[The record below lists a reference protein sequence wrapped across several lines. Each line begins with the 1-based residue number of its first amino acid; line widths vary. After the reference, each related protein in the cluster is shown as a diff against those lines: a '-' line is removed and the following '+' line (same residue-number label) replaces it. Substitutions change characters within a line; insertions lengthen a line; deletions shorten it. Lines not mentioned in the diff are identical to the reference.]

1 MSSVYSEVTATYS
14 RDRVLEKFDTT
25 LNTLPYTLDDVKISH
40 NDLLLADVYNDTISK
55 LYSNYL
61 FLIANAEITTKTSP
75 TTALSSYNFTDT
87 YTATASV
94 PSTSASGTTS
104 LSTINELHFLKRGNT
119 NEKIVFSY
127 GTENSLIFK
136 ISENNQTITSLLSGN
151 KVEFNKQFEF
161 SNVVS
166 VDSFNNFLFVL
177 DKGNNTLFKFDIAG
191 LIYSDPPVER
201 NSIDSDLP
209 GRFLLK
215 TIGGKGKVNRKNKLT
230 DPSSISIFNENIY
243 VLDNGNFTIKIF
255 DLNFNFINS
264 YTNKEIFDYKPISIN
279 VSAASDLDSSG
290 KIFILGKNG
299 SIITCDIDFNNI
311 TVFDIFS
318 NYTSRLDPAKIYSEK
333 NNFKK
338 IISSPSQKNILYVT
352 TNKSIIKLYK
362 TNLTIPISFYNTS
375 LFNLN
380 SSYEFIDSLDVDT
393 ISGVDNLVLF
403 SHLSSGETKYSLF
416 KDKNETNKLYHENF
430 YTNYFSLSDITI
442 KPQELVNAI
451 SFNKTTEKIL
461 YNHSSFFENIN
472 KKIYSYYTETRVP
485 EICTVVE
492 ATYVI
497 PADFNVT
504 SDFYIGVN
512 EPILTDIINRPITKL
527 FKQQEVLFDIL
538 KESYLNTNPPAN
550 IPEVLPAAVEFEEL
564 PIIQFNQLYPD
575 ATVIAG
581 NNVRYEVTRNKSD
594 RESKFRIITQ
604 TGTNTLTS
612 DYGHITSADNL
623 IYTFSYGI
631 SSIDITIPTEHF
643 YSGDDKSFSTLLY
656 EPSGCIIDQTNAN
669 RLTTIKESGN
679 LYTVSLS
686 TDGPTPVA
694 IENGTPARFA
704 VIRTNSNNTYTQNT
718 SVNIFTSH
726 ISTTDSDIVTI
737 STDGTYKGSTD
748 DFGNFPGFAPENNYQ
763 VFANTLSGG
772 TVIFTENVSAVFFD
786 VSAKGDISSENP
798 ETFSVNINNASQGSI
813 ISTNSHMGVVNE
825 ELKSVS
831 LTVDSTYPTNYNS
844 TGKLSGVN
852 IWYLLSADTTY
863 QTYSAQKAMDVSL
876 TITSPLTVYSPVVDR
891 GAIFFDAKE
900 TVNPIRLGSKLT
912 VNIPETSLV
921 IGKGGDGGT
930 GLIWLS
936 GQGFDEDTAT
946 FPVST
951 VDDLEDRDYSHS
963 GQDGGPVISLSGFE
977 LLTINNTGSAV
988 GGAGGGGA
996 GFLAVSANPM
1006 PEVSALSASSGG
1018 GGGAGIEP
1026 NGFGVGGIKHP
1037 GGTFGPLTVESA
1049 TFVCDGCNGSVTTG
1063 GDGGITSGL
1072 SDGYNTNLFNVMDGA
1087 AGGSIGKSGC
1097 GGDQPDN
1104 VAGYPTCY
1112 DTVSSDVLRFKGGVV
1127 GNIVQPGVNWYT
1139 RAQDITTGTFS
1150 GSDI

>member
-1 MSSVYSEVTATYS
+1 MSSVYPEVTAAYS

-40 NDLLLADVYNDTISK
+40 NDLLLAEVYNDTIRK

-87 YTATASV
+87 YTAAASI
-94 PSTSASGTTS
+94 PSTSTSGTTS

-119 NEKIVFSY
+119 NEKIVLSY
-127 GTENSLIFK
+127 GTDNSLIFK

-177 DKGNNTLFKFDIAG
+177 DKGNDTLFKFDIAG

-230 DPSSISIFNENIY
+230 NPSSISIFNEKIY

-264 YTNKEIFDYKPISIN
+264 YTDKEIFDYNPICIN
-279 VSAASDLDSSG
+279 VSEASDLDSSG
-290 KIFILGKNG
+290 KIFILGKSG
-299 SIITCDIDFNNI
+299 SIITCDTNFNNI

-333 NNFKK
+333 DNFKK

-352 TNKSIIKLYK
+352 TNKSVIKLYK

-375 LFNLN
+375 VFNLN
-380 SSYEFIDSLDVDT
+380 TSYEFIDSLDVDS

-430 YTNYFSLSDITI
+430 YTNYFSLSDITV
-442 KPQELVNAI
+442 KSQELVNAI

-472 KKIYSYYTETRVP
+472 KKIYSYYTDTRVP

-492 ATYVI
+492 STYSV
-497 PADFNVT
+497 PSNFSVT

-512 EPILTDIINRPITKL
+512 EPLLTDVINRPITKL
-527 FKQQEVLFDIL
+527 YNQQEALFDIL
-538 KESYLNTNPPAN
+538 KEDFLNTNPPAN
-550 IPEVLPAAVEFEEL
+550 IPEVLPSSVDIEDL
-564 PIIQFNQLYPD
+564 PVIKFDASTPD
-575 ATVIAG
+575 ASVNAG
-581 NNVRYEVTRNKSD
+581 SPVSYSVTRNKADS
-594 RESKFRIITQ
+594 ESKFKIYTTAD
-604 TGTNTLTS
+604 TGTLTS
-612 DYGHITSADNL
+612 DYSHISTDNSP
-623 IYTFSYGI
+623 IYTFKYGET
-631 SSIDITIPTEHF
+631 SINIEIGTTHF
-643 YSGDDKSFSTLLY
+643 YGVANKSFTTSLY
-656 EPSGCIIDQTNAN
+656 ATSGGVILQTEAE
-669 RLTTIKESGN
+669 RVTTIKGTGN

-686 TDGPTPVA
+686 TFNESPIAV
-694 IENGTPARFA
+694 ENGSPARFA
-704 VIRTNSNNTYTQNT
+704 VIRTSGDGTYTQHT

-726 ISTTDSDIVTI
+726 ISTSDNDIVTI
-737 STDGTYKGSTD
+737 STDGTYKGSLD

-772 TVIFTENVSAVFFD
+772 TVVFTENVSAVFFD
-786 VSAKGDISSENP
+786 VSAKADTLSELP
-798 ETFSVNINNASQGSI
+798 ETFTVNISNPSQGSV
-813 ISTNSHMGVVNE
+813 ISTTSPMGRVNE

-831 LTVDSTYPTNYNS
+831 LTVDPTYPTNYNS
-844 TGKLSGVN
+844 TDKLSGVN

-863 QTYSAQKAMDVSL
+863 KTYSAQKAVDVNL
-876 TITSPLTVYSPVVDR
+876 TITSPLTVYSPSADR
-891 GAIFFDAKE
+891 GAIYFDAKD
-900 TVNPIRLGSKLT
+900 TVDPLRLGSKLT

-921 IGKGGDGGT
+921 IGKGGAGGT

-946 FPVST
+946 SLVST
-951 VDDLEDRDYSHS
+951 VDDFEDSIYSHS
-963 GQDGGPVISLSGFE
+963 GQDGGPVISLSGFD
-977 LLTINNTGSAV
+977 LLTINNSGSAI

-1006 PEVSALSASSGG
+1006 PEISALSASSGG
-1018 GGGAGIEP
+1018 GGGAGINP
-1026 NGFGVGGIKHP
+1026 NGFGLGGIKHP
-1037 GGTFGPLTVESA
+1037 GGTFGALTVDAAAFVNNGCAGDSSA
-1049 TFVCDGCNGSVTTG
+1049 G
-1063 GDGGITSGL
+1063 GIGGITSGL
-1072 SDGYNTNLFNVMDGA
+1072 SDGYNTNNFNVMDGA
-1087 AGGSIGKSGC
+1087 AGGSIGCAGC
-1097 GGDQPDN
+1097 GGDQPDS

-1112 DTVSSDVLRFKGGVV
+1112 DTVADEVSRFSGGAV
-1127 GNIVQPGVNWYT
+1127 GNIVQSGVTWHT
-1139 RAQDITTGTFS
+1139 KDQDTTTGTFS

>member
-1 MSSVYSEVTATYS
+1 MSSVYPEVTAAYS

-40 NDLLLADVYNDTISK
+40 NDLLLAEVYNDTIRK

-75 TTALSSYNFTDT
+75 TTALKSYNFAGDF
-87 YTATASV
+87 TAPASI
-94 PSTSASGTTS
+94 PGTSTSGTTS

-119 NEKIVFSY
+119 NEKIVLSY
-127 GTENSLIFK
+127 GTDNSLIFK
-136 ISENNQTITSLLSGN
+136 ISEDNQTITSLLSGN

-177 DKGNNTLFKFDIAG
+177 DKGNNTLFKFDISG

-230 DPSSISIFNENIY
+230 NPSSISIFNEKIY
-243 VLDNGNFTIKIF
+243 VLDNGNFTIKVF

-264 YTNKEIFDYKPISIN
+264 YTDKEIFDYDPISIN
-279 VSAASDLDSSG
+279 VSEASDLDSSG

-299 SIITCDIDFNNI
+299 SIITCDTDFNDI
-311 TVFDIFS
+311 TVFDVFS
-318 NYTSRLDPAKIYSEK
+318 NYTSRFDPDKNYSES

-338 IISSPSQKNILYVT
+338 IISSPSQKNILYIT
-352 TNKSIIKLYK
+352 TNKSVVKLYK
-362 TNLTIPISFYNTS
+362 TNLTIPISFYDNS
-375 LFNLN
+375 VFNLN
-380 SSYEFIDSLDVDT
+380 ENYEFIDSLDVDS

-403 SHLSSGETKYSLF
+403 SHLSSGETRYSLF

-430 YTNYFSLSDITI
+430 YTNYFSLSDITV
-442 KPQELVNAI
+442 KSQELVNAI
-451 SFNKTTEKIL
+451 SFNKTTEKLL

-472 KKIYSYYTETRVP
+472 KKIYSYYTDTRVP

-492 ATYVI
+492 STYSV
-497 PADFNVT
+497 PSNFSVT

-512 EPILTDIINRPITKL
+512 EPLLTDVINRPIAKL
-527 FKQQEVLFDIL
+527 YNQQEALFDIL
-538 KESYLNTNPPAN
+538 KEDFLNTNPPAN
-550 IPEVLPAAVEFEEL
+550 IPEVLPSSVDIDDLPVIRFAAETESTTAVVAGEFVSL
-564 PIIQFNQLYPD
+564 T
-575 ATVIAG
+575 A
-581 NNVRYEVTRNKSD
+581 TRNKAD
-594 RESKFRIITQ
+594 RESDFKIYTTAG
-604 TGTNTLTS
+604 TGTLTS
-612 DYGHITSADNL
+612 DYNHISTDDSP
-623 IYTFSYGI
+623 IYTFKYGETSI
-631 SSIDITIPTEHF
+631 NIDIGTTHF
-643 YSGDDKSFSTLLY
+643 YGGANKSFTTSLY
-656 EPSGCIIDQTNAN
+656 APSGGVILQTEATRDVIINGT
-669 RLTTIKESGN
+669 GG

-686 TDGPTPVA
+686 TDGPNPIA
-694 IENGTPARFA
+694 RENGTAARFA
-704 VIRTNSNNTYTQNT
+704 VTRTNSEGTYTQDT

-726 ISTTDSDIVTI
+726 ISTDNNDIVTI

-772 TVIFTENVSAVFFD
+772 TVVFTENVSAVFFD
-786 VSAKGDISSENP
+786 VSAKADTLSEIP
-798 ETFSVNINNASQGSI
+798 ETFTVNISNPSEGSTIGIPIHQGF
-813 ISTNSHMGVVNE
+813 VNE
-825 ELKSVS
+825 ESKSVN

-863 QTYSAQKAMDVSL
+863 KTYSAQKAVDVNL
-876 TITSPLTVYSPVVDR
+876 TITSPLTVYSPSADR
-891 GAIFFDAKE
+891 GAIYFDAKD
-900 TVNPIRLGSKLT
+900 TTDPLRLGSKLT

-921 IGKGGDGGT
+921 IGKGGAGGT
-930 GLIWLS
+930 GLLWLS
-936 GQGFDEDTAT
+936 GSNFDGTT
-946 FPVST
+946 SPQVSA
-951 VDDLEDRDYSHS
+951 VDDLEDSDYSHA
-963 GQDGGPVISLSGFE
+963 GQDGGPVISLSGFN
-977 LLTINNTGSAV
+977 LLTINNSGSAV

-1006 PEVSALSASSGG
+1006 PEISALSASSGG
-1018 GGGAGIEP
+1018 GGGAGISP
-1026 NGFGVGGIKHP
+1026 NGFGIGGIKHP
-1037 GGTFGPLTVESA
+1037 GGTFGALTIESA
-1049 TFVCDGCNGSVTTG
+1049 AFVNNGCSGSVDTG
-1063 GDGGITSGL
+1063 GVGGITSGL
-1072 SDGYNTNLFNVMDGA
+1072 SDGYNTNYFNVMDGA
-1087 AGGSIGKSGC
+1087 NGGNIGCAGC
-1097 GGDQPDN
+1097 GGDQPDS

-1112 DTVSSDVLRFKGGVV
+1112 DTVSNDVLRFEGGVV

-1139 RAQDITTGTFS
+1139 KAQDITTGTFS

>member
-1 MSSVYSEVTATYS
+1 MSSVYPEVTAAYS

-40 NDLLLADVYNDTISK
+40 NDLLLAEVYNDTIRK

-87 YTATASV
+87 YTADASI
-94 PSTSASGTTS
+94 PLTTTSGTTS

-119 NEKIVFSY
+119 NEKIVLSY
-127 GTENSLIFK
+127 GTDNSLIFK
-136 ISENNQTITSLLSGN
+136 ISEDNQTITSLLSGN

-177 DKGNNTLFKFDIAG
+177 DKGNDTLFKFDIAG

-230 DPSSISIFNENIY
+230 NPSSISIFNEKIY
-243 VLDNGNFTIKIF
+243 VLDNGNITIKVF

-264 YTNKEIFDYKPISIN
+264 YTDKEIFDYNPICIN
-279 VSAASDLDSSG
+279 VSEASDLDSSG
-290 KIFILGKNG
+290 KIFILGKSG
-299 SIITCDIDFNNI
+299 SIITCDTNFNNI

-318 NYTSRLDPAKIYSEK
+318 NYTSRLDPAKIYRETS
-333 NNFKK
+333 NFKK
-338 IISSPSQKNILYVT
+338 IISSPSQKNILYVS
-352 TNKSIIKLYK
+352 TNKSVIKLYK

-375 LFNLN
+375 VFKLN
-380 SSYEFIDSLDVDT
+380 TSYEFIDSLDVDS
-393 ISGVDNLVLF
+393 INGVDNLVLF

-416 KDKNETNKLYHENF
+416 KDKNETNKLYHDNF
-430 YTNYFSLSDITI
+430 YTNYFSLSDITV
-442 KPQELVNAI
+442 KSQELVNAI

-472 KKIYSYYTETRVP
+472 KKIYSYYTDTRVP

-492 ATYVI
+492 ATYSV
-497 PADFNVT
+497 PSNFSVT

-512 EPILTDIINRPITKL
+512 EPLLTDVINRPISKL
-527 FKQQEVLFDIL
+527 YYQQEALFDIL
-538 KESYLNTNPPAN
+538 KEDFLNTNPPAN
-550 IPEVLPAAVEFEEL
+550 IPEVLPSSVDIEDLPVIRFETGSS
-564 PIIQFNQLYPD
+564 
-575 ATVIAG
+575 TVTAG
-581 NNVRYEVTRNKSD
+581 NVASLTATRNKAD
-594 RESKFRIITQ
+594 RESDFKIYTTAG
-604 TGTNTLTS
+604 TGTLTS
-612 DYGHITSADNL
+612 DYSHISTDDSP
-623 IYTFSYGI
+623 IYTFKYGET
-631 SSIDITIPTEHF
+631 SINIEIGTTHF
-643 YSGDDKSFSTLLY
+643 YGGANKSFTTSLY
-656 EPSGCIIDQTNAN
+656 APSGGVILQTEAE
-669 RLTTIKESGN
+669 RVTSITGTDN

-686 TDGPTPVA
+686 TDGPRPVA
-694 IENGTPARFA
+694 RENGTAARFA
-704 VIRTNSNNTYTQNT
+704 VTRTNSEGTYTQDT

-726 ISTTDSDIVTI
+726 ISTDNNDIVTI

-772 TVIFTENVSAVFFD
+772 TVVFTENVSAVFFD
-786 VSAKGDISSENP
+786 VSAKADTLSEVQ
-798 ETFSVNINNASQGSI
+798 ETFTVNISNPSEGSTI
-813 ISTNSHMGVVNE
+813 GIPIHRGFVNE
-825 ELKSVS
+825 ETKSVN

-863 QTYSAQKAMDVSL
+863 KTYSAQKAIDVNL
-876 TITSPLTVYSPVVDR
+876 TITSPLTVYSPSADR
-891 GAIFFDAKE
+891 GAIYFDAND
-900 TVNPIRLGSKLT
+900 TIDPLRLGSQLT
-912 VNIPETSLV
+912 VNIPESSLV
-921 IGKGGDGGT
+921 IGKGGAGGT
-930 GLIWLS
+930 GLLWLS
-936 GQGFDEDTAT
+936 GSNFDGTT
-946 FPVST
+946 SPQVST
-951 VDDLEDRDYSHS
+951 VDDLEDSDYEHG
-963 GQDGGPVISLSGFE
+963 GQDGGPVISLSGFN
-977 LLTINNTGSAV
+977 LLTINNSGSAI

-1006 PEVSALSASSGG
+1006 PEISALSASSGG
-1018 GGGAGIEP
+1018 GGGAGISP
-1026 NGFGVGGIKHP
+1026 NGFGIGGIKHP
-1037 GGTFGPLTVESA
+1037 GGTFGALTIESA
-1049 TFVCDGCNGSVTTG
+1049 AFVNNGCSGSVDAG
-1063 GDGGITSGL
+1063 GAGGITSGTI
-1072 SDGYNTNLFNVMDGA
+1072 DIYNTNNFNVMDGA
-1087 AGGSIGKSGC
+1087 NGGNIGCTGC

-1104 VAGYPTCY
+1104 VTGYPTSY
-1112 DTVSSDVLRFKGGVV
+1112 DTVAADVLRFEGGAV
-1127 GNIVQPGVNWYT
+1127 GNIVQPGVYWYT
-1139 RAQDITTGTFS
+1139 RDQDTTAGTFS

>member
-1 MSSVYSEVTATYS
+1 MSSVYPEVTAAYS

-40 NDLLLADVYNDTISK
+40 NDLLLAEVYNDTIRK

-75 TTALSSYNFTDT
+75 TTALKSYNFTGAF
-87 YTATASV
+87 TAPASS
-94 PSTSASGTTS
+94 PGTTTSGTTS

-127 GTENSLIFK
+127 GTDNSLIFK

-166 VDSFNNFLFVL
+166 VDSFNNFLFIL
-177 DKGNNTLFKFDIAG
+177 DKGNNTLFKFDVSG

-230 DPSSISIFNENIY
+230 NPSSISIFNEKIY

-264 YTNKEIFDYKPISIN
+264 YTDKEIFDYDLISIN
-279 VSAASDLDSSG
+279 VSETSDLDSSG
-290 KIFILGKNG
+290 KIFILGKSG
-299 SIITCDIDFNNI
+299 SIITCDTDFNNI

-318 NYTSRLDPAKIYSEK
+318 NYTSRLDPAKIYNEK
-333 NNFKK
+333 SNFKK

-352 TNKSIIKLYK
+352 TNKSIVKLYK
-362 TNLTIPISFYNTS
+362 TNLTIPISFYDNSVFSLNT
-375 LFNLN
+375 N
-380 SSYEFIDSLDVDT
+380 YEFIDSLDVDS

-403 SHLSSGETKYSLF
+403 SHLSSGETRYSLF

-430 YTNYFSLSDITI
+430 YTNYFSLSDITV

-451 SFNKTTEKIL
+451 SFNKTTEKLL

-472 KKIYSYYTETRVP
+472 KKIYSYYTDTRVP

-492 ATYVI
+492 STYSV
-497 PADFNVT
+497 PSNFSVT

-512 EPILTDIINRPITKL
+512 EPLLTDVINRPIAKL
-527 FKQQEVLFDIL
+527 YNQQEALFDIL
-538 KESYLNTNPPAN
+538 KEDFLNTNPPAN
-550 IPEVLPAAVEFEEL
+550 IPEVLPSSVDIDDLPVIRFAVGTANPTPVVAGEFVSL
-564 PIIQFNQLYPD
+564 T
-575 ATVIAG
+575 A
-581 NNVRYEVTRNKSD
+581 TRNKAD
-594 RESKFRIITQ
+594 RESDFKIYTTAG
-604 TGTNTLTS
+604 TGTLTS
-612 DYGHITSADNL
+612 DYSHISTDDSP
-623 IYTFSYGI
+623 IYTFKYGETNI
-631 SSIDITIPTEHF
+631 NIDIGTTHF
-643 YSGDDKSFSTLLY
+643 YGGANKSFTTSLY
-656 EPSGCIIDQTNAN
+656 APSGGIILQTEATRDVIING
-669 RLTTIKESGN
+669 TSN

-686 TDGPTPVA
+686 TFNEPPVA
-694 IENGTPARFA
+694 VENGSPARFA
-704 VIRTNSNNTYTQNT
+704 VIRTSSDGTYTQDT

-726 ISTTDSDIVTI
+726 VSTSDDDIVTI
-737 STDGTYKGSTD
+737 STDGTYKGSLD

-772 TVIFTENVSAVFFD
+772 TVVFTENVSAVFFD
-786 VSAKGDISSENP
+786 VSAKADTLSELP
-798 ETFSVNINNASQGSI
+798 QTFTVNISNPSQGSV
-813 ISTNSHMGVVNE
+813 ISTTSPMGSINE

-863 QTYSAQKAMDVSL
+863 KTYSAQKAVDVNL
-876 TITSPLTVYSPVVDR
+876 TITSPLTVYSPSADR
-891 GAIFFDAKE
+891 GAIYFDAKD
-900 TVNPIRLGSKLT
+900 TIDPLRLGSKLT

-921 IGKGGDGGT
+921 IGKGGAGGT
-930 GLIWLS
+930 GLLWLS
-936 GQGFDEDTAT
+936 GSNFDGTT
-946 FPVST
+946 SPQVST
-951 VDDLEDRDYSHS
+951 VDDFEDSDYEHE
-963 GQDGGPVISLSGFE
+963 GQDGGPVISLSGFN
-977 LLTINNTGSAV
+977 LLTINNSGSAI

-1006 PEVSALSASSGG
+1006 PAISALSASSGG
-1018 GGGAGIEP
+1018 GGGAGISP
-1026 NGFGVGGIKHP
+1026 NGFGIGGIKHP
-1037 GGTFGPLTVESA
+1037 GGTFGALTIESA
-1049 TFVCDGCNGSVTTG
+1049 AFVNNGCSGSVDAG
-1063 GDGGITSGL
+1063 GAGGITSGTT
-1072 SDGYNTNLFNVMDGA
+1072 DIYNTNNFNVMDGA
-1087 AGGSIGKSGC
+1087 NGGNIGCAGC
-1097 GGDQPDN
+1097 GGDQPDS

-1112 DTVSSDVLRFKGGVV
+1112 DTVSSDVLRFEGGVV

-1139 RAQDITTGTFS
+1139 RDQDTTTGTFS

>member
-1 MSSVYSEVTATYS
+1 M
-14 RDRVLEKFDTT
+14 
-25 LNTLPYTLDDVKISH
+25 
-40 NDLLLADVYNDTISK
+40 
-55 LYSNYL
+55 
-61 FLIANAEITTKTSP
+61 
-75 TTALSSYNFTDT
+75 
-87 YTATASV
+87 
-94 PSTSASGTTS
+94 
-104 LSTINELHFLKRGNT
+104 KRGNT
-119 NEKIVFSY
+119 NEKIVLSY
-127 GTENSLIFK
+127 GSDNSLIFK
-136 ISENNQTITSLLSGN
+136 ISEDNQTITSLLSGN

-177 DKGNNTLFKFDIAG
+177 DKGNDTLFKFDIAG

-209 GRFLLK
+209 GSFLLK

-230 DPSSISIFNENIY
+230 NPSSISIFNEKIY

-264 YTNKEIFDYKPISIN
+264 YTDKEIFDYNPICIN
-279 VSAASDLDSSG
+279 VSEASDLNSSG
-290 KIFILGKNG
+290 KIFILGKSG
-299 SIITCDIDFNNI
+299 SIITCDTNFNNI

-333 NNFKK
+333 DNFKK

-352 TNKSIIKLYK
+352 TNKSVIKLYK

-375 LFNLN
+375 VFNLN
-380 SSYEFIDSLDVDT
+380 TSYEFIDSLDVDS

-430 YTNYFSLSDITI
+430 YTNYFSLSDITV
-442 KPQELVNAI
+442 KSQELVNAI

-472 KKIYSYYTETRVP
+472 KKIYSYYTDTRVP

-492 ATYVI
+492 ATYSV
-497 PADFNVT
+497 PSNFSVT

-512 EPILTDIINRPITKL
+512 EPLLTDVINRPITKL
-527 FKQQEVLFDIL
+527 YNQQEALFDIL
-538 KESYLNTNPPAN
+538 KEDFLNTNPPAN
-550 IPEVLPAAVEFEEL
+550 IPEVLPSSVDIEDL
-564 PIIQFNQLYPD
+564 PIIKFD
-575 ATVIAG
+575 ASTLDTSVNAG
-581 NNVRYEVTRNKSD
+581 SPVSYSVTRNKADS
-594 RESKFRIITQ
+594 ESKFKIYTTAD
-604 TGTNTLTS
+604 TGTLTS
-612 DYGHITSADNL
+612 DYSHISTDDSP
-623 IYTFSYGI
+623 IYTFKYGET
-631 SSIDITIPTEHF
+631 SINIEIGTTHF
-643 YSGDDKSFSTLLY
+643 YGVANKSFTTSLY
-656 EPSGCIIDQTNAN
+656 APSGGVILQTEAE
-669 RLTTIKESGN
+669 RVTTIKGTGN

-686 TDGPTPVA
+686 TFNESPIAV
-694 IENGTPARFA
+694 ENGSPARFA
-704 VIRTNSNNTYTQNT
+704 VIRTSGDGTYTQHT

-726 ISTTDSDIVTI
+726 ISTSDNDIVTI
-737 STDGTYKGSTD
+737 STDGTYKGSLD

-772 TVIFTENVSAVFFD
+772 TVVFTENVSAVFFD
-786 VSAKGDISSENP
+786 VSAKADTLSELP
-798 ETFSVNINNASQGSI
+798 ETFTVNISNPSQGSV
-813 ISTNSHMGVVNE
+813 ISTTSPMGRVNE

-863 QTYSAQKAMDVSL
+863 KTYSAQKAVDVNL
-876 TITSPLTVYSPVVDR
+876 TITSPLTVYSPSADR
-891 GAIFFDAKE
+891 GAIYFDAKD
-900 TVNPIRLGSKLT
+900 TVDPLRLGSKLT

-921 IGKGGDGGT
+921 IGKGGAGGT

-951 VDDLEDRDYSHS
+951 VDDFEDSDYSHS
-963 GQDGGPVISLSGFE
+963 GQDGGPVISLSGFD
-977 LLTINNTGSAV
+977 LLTINNSGSAI

-1018 GGGAGIEP
+1018 GGGAGISP
-1026 NGFGVGGIKHP
+1026 NGFGIGGIKHP
-1037 GGTFGPLTVESA
+1037 GGTFGALTVA
-1049 TFVCDGCNGSVTTG
+1049 AADFVNDGCAGDYSAG
-1063 GDGGITSGL
+1063 GIGGITLGL
-1072 SDGYNTNLFNVMDGA
+1072 SDGYDTNNFSVMDGA
-1087 AGGSIGKSGC
+1087 NGGNIGY
-1097 GGDQPDN
+1097 GGGGEDQPDDDT
-1104 VAGYPTCY
+1104 GYPTCY
-1112 DTVSSDVLRFKGGVV
+1112 DTVADDVTRFSGGAV
-1127 GNIVQPGVNWYT
+1127 GNIVQPGVTWHT
-1139 RAQDITTGTFS
+1139 KDQDTTTGTFS